1 MISKPQADP
10 GQVRIRVHTA
20 AVNPTDT
27 LVRSGR
33 VRGDGP
39 LMPGMDGAG
48 MIDQLG
54 RETDGRLFVGRR
66 VVALVLPQ
74 VSQGACAERIVVPA
88 ASVVSAPENT
98 GFPKA
103 STVLINA
110 MTARLA
116 FDELALSP
124 CDTLAVTGVAGT
136 LGSYSIQLAKTG
148 CLRMVADAK
157 ESNVEAVGSAGADE
171 IVELG
176 RDVAE
181 RIRAAHPEGM
191 RGVIDAAVL
200 VDLVLPAIAHG
211 GSLATVRFY
220 NEPVGRGI
228 TAHPVYVPWHATDT
242 EGLDRLAR
250 LVEKDVLT
258 TCVAAVL
265 PFTEA
270 VEAHRCLEALGQ
282 RREHGTVGAG
292 QAAVGL
298 ELLLHPG
305 PEQLHHPNRGP
316 PGGKFVVR

>member
-1 MISKPQADP
+1 MSHGGHQGGAVLLAVREPRSVLPSTAMSRRPPPGLGVPGGSVRQPGPGRRRPRRPGQGRSSWHGRTDQTGQRIGPEPEQGQDTLRRVVTHSPIAVIDAAPNRTAAAAAASRAVHGWRMPRRARGPNPSTRYFRRSVLVSSRAGPEGPPNVAGMGPRRWRSLISKPQADP

-110 MTARLA
+110 
-116 FDELALSP
+116 
-124 CDTLAVTGVAGT
+124 
-136 LGSYSIQLAKTG
+136 I
-148 CLRMVADAK
+148 
-157 ESNVEAVGSAGADE
+157 
-171 IVELG
+171 
-176 RDVAE
+176 
-181 RIRAAHPEGM
+181 
-191 RGVIDAAVL
+191 
-200 VDLVLPAIAHG
+200 
-211 GSLATVRFY
+211 
-220 NEPVGRGI
+220 
-228 TAHPVYVPWHATDT
+228 
-242 EGLDRLAR
+242 
-250 LVEKDVLT
+250 
-258 TCVAAVL
+258 
-265 PFTEA
+265 
-270 VEAHRCLEALGQ
+270 
-282 RREHGTVGAG
+282 
-292 QAAVGL
+292 
-298 ELLLHPG
+298 
-305 PEQLHHPNRGP
+305 P
-316 PGGKFVVR
+316 PGSPSTNWPSPPATHSR